1 MSKKR
6 IAIIYTHLPHY
17 RVPVFRALIES
28 ECFEYNF
35 FYDPRGIDTTILS
48 GSLGRGVYPIRTIKI
63 GPLVFQPAIFKLAFF
78 STYDAFILLGNP
90 YIVTN
95 WFGALIMRMRKKKVL
110 MWTHGWI
117 RSNEG
122 AKGVA
127 RLIFYKLADAL
138 LLYGERGRDIA
149 LNKGILE
156 NNIHVIYNSLDYG
169 FQKKIRDNLDVSIP
183 RERFFLFVGRITKE
197 VRLEIAIRA
206 LSILRLNQ
214 VNAKMIIVG
223 DGEEQVNLRRLAQD
237 LQLNIEF
244 SHAIYDEAV
253 LASLFLKTTAVVSP
267 GKVGLLAVHA
277 LTYGAPVITS
287 GNFEQQMPEAEAI
300 IDGVTGSLCGELSP
314 ESFADAMR
322 EWLSLAKVEAAKKVA
337 IATVER
343 CYTPEHQRYCIEKAL
358 LNFFRD

>member
-48 GSLGRGVYPIRTIKI
+48 GNLGRGVYPIRTIKI
-63 GPLVFQPAIFKLAFF
+63 GTLVFQPAIFKLAFF

-138 LLYGERGRDIA
+138 LLYGERGCSM
-149 LNKGILE
+149 
-156 NNIHVIYNSLDYG
+156 YCSL
-169 FQKKIRDNLDVSIP
+169 LD
-183 RERFFLFVGRITKE
+183 
-197 VRLEIAIRA
+197 
-206 LSILRLNQ
+206 LSSWQ
-214 VNAKMIIVG
+214 
-223 DGEEQVNLRRLAQD
+223 
-237 LQLNIEF
+237 
-244 SHAIYDEAV
+244 
-253 LASLFLKTTAVVSP
+253 
-267 GKVGLLAVHA
+267 
-277 LTYGAPVITS
+277 
-287 GNFEQQMPEAEAI
+287 
-300 IDGVTGSLCGELSP
+300 
-314 ESFADAMR
+314 
-322 EWLSLAKVEAAKKVA
+322 
-337 IATVER
+337 
-343 CYTPEHQRYCIEKAL
+343 
-358 LNFFRD
+358 